1 MYNSVKKSIR
11 AITLASSVIILTA
24 CGGGGA
30 SETSGSGGGTVI
42 NKPNPSSMAA
52 SSITEQS
59 SSEPKSSSA
68 PQATV
73 SSSSS
78 INKSS
83 SATSSE
89 TYVRASRSSSNSS
102 LPSSGSGT
110 DTTPPSGTKLLLYRL
125 SESSITLLWEEATDN
140 VGISHYEIERDG
152 KILAS
157 IDPSIH
163 VLSDQQLLAYTDY
176 QYTITA
182 FDAAGNKSEKS
193 PPFKIRTLANAN
205 SSRSNSSTSSS
216 STSNSSIS
224 SGSAKSIS
232 STSSSTTSQQSAKL
246 TWAHPS
252 QRENGQYLELD
263 EIGGYEIRYRKA
275 TDKRFTYIV
284 INSNQVT
291 EYTHADASD
300 TEFEIAVFDINGV
313 YSRFVKVSQ

>member
-1 MYNSVKKSIR
+1 MYNSVKKSIC
-11 AITLASSVIILTA
+11 AIVLASSTIMLTA
-24 CGGGGA
+24 CGGGGS
-30 SETSGSGGGTVI
+30 SETGGGGTVI
-42 NKPNPSSMAA
+42 NKPDHSSMAA
-52 SSITEQS
+52 SSIAEQS
-59 SSEPKSSSA
+59 SSEPKSSST
-68 PQATV
+68 PQAT
-73 SSSSS
+73 SSSISS

-89 TYVRASRSSSNSS
+89 TYVRASRSSSSINNSTANSS
-102 LPSSGSGT
+102 LASSGT
-110 DTTPPSGTKLLLYRL
+110 DTIPPSGTKLLLYRI
-125 SESSITLLWEEATDN
+125 SENSITLLWEEATDN

-157 IDPSIH
+157 VDQSIH
-163 VLSDQQLLAYTDY
+163 VLSDQGLLAYTDY

-193 PPFKIRTLANAN
+193 LPFKVRTLANAN
-205 SSRSNSSTSSS
+205 SSRSSSS
-216 STSNSSIS
+216 ASNSSS
-224 SGSAKSIS
+224 SAKSIS
-232 STSSSTTSQQSAKL
+232 SASSSTTSQQSAKL

-291 EYTHADASD
+291 EYTHADASG